1 MFFPELNLM
10 VETLTFQKLFNDLLN
25 QQAYGVGASITIGT
39 ILLNLLVSFLL
50 AMFIYFIYRKT
61 YSGVM
66 YNKNFSITLLMTALI
81 VTGIM
86 MTITGNLALSLG
98 MVGAL
103 SIIRFRTAIKDPKDV
118 TFLFWA
124 VSIGIM
130 NGVSYFQLSI
140 VLTVL
145 LGAMMYIMSKRM
157 PALHLPY
164 ILMVKYSSID
174 DEKMEALLKN
184 SCSRFRI
191 RNTSLS
197 DAEGEKTI
205 EVRVKK
211 GQESKLLHEI
221 KALKGVKKVILF
233 SHEGELAE

>member
-1 MFFPELNLM
+1 M
-10 VETLTFQKLFNDLLN
+10 VDQVTFQKLFSDLLT
-25 QQAYGVGASITIGT
+25 QQAYGMGASITIGA
-39 ILLNLLVSFLL
+39 IVLNLLASFLL
-50 AMFIYFIYRKT
+50 GAFIYWIYRKT

-66 YNKNFSITLLMTALI
+66 YNRNFAFSIIMTALI
-81 VTGIM
+81 TTGIM

-140 VLTVL
+140 VLTAFMGIL
-145 LGAMMYIMSKRM
+145 MYAMGKKM
-157 PALHLPY
+157 PALAQPY
-164 ILMVKYSSID
+164 VMMLKYKEL
-174 DEKMEALLKN
+174 DEEKLEALLERR
-184 SCSRFRI
+184 CSRFRT

-197 DAEGEKTI
+197 DEGGEKTL
-205 EVRVKK
+205 EVRAKK
-211 GQESKLLHEI
+211 GQESLLLKEA
-221 KALKGVKKVILF
+221 KALHGVKKAMMF
-233 SHEGELAE
+233 SHEGELTE

>member
-1 MFFPELNLM
+1 M
-10 VETLTFQKLFNDLLN
+10 VDQITFQNIFSEFIS
-25 QQAYGVGASITIGT
+25 QQAYGFGATLTIGT
-39 ILLNLLVSFLL
+39 ILLNLLVSFAL
-50 AMFIYFIYRKT
+50 AVFIYMIYRKT

-66 YNKNFSITLLMTALI
+66 YNKNFSITLIMTSLI

-140 VLTVL
+140 ILSVFMGGLML
-145 LGAMMYIMSKRM
+145 LMSKKM
-157 PALHLPY
+157 PIIHLPY
-164 ILMVKYSSID
+164 VLMVKYSTLD
-174 DEKMEALLKN
+174 NEAFETVLEKN
-184 SCSRFRI
+184 CSSFRL
-191 RNTSLS
+191 RNTTLS
-197 DAEGEKTI
+197 DKEGEQTV
-205 EVRVKK
+205 ETRVKK
-211 GQESKLLHEI
+211 GKENKMLQEI
-221 KALKGVKKVILF
+221 KKLKGVKKVILF

>member
-1 MFFPELNLM
+1 MADA
-10 VETLTFQKLFNDLLN
+10 LTFQKIFSDAIS
-25 QQAYGVGASITIGT
+25 QMGADVGVNMTIGAM
-39 ILLNLLVSFLL
+39 LLSLFVSFLL
-50 AMFIYFIYRKT
+50 AGFIYLVYKKT

-66 YNKNFSITLLMTALI
+66 YNRNFSITLIMTALI

-130 NGVSYFQLSI
+130 NGVAFYQLSI
-140 VLTVL
+140 TLT
-145 LGAMMYIMSKRM
+145 AFMS
-157 PALHLPY
+157 
-164 ILMVKYSSID
+164 ILMVLLSKKAPSRSTPYVLMVKCSRLEDQQFEEALKNNCKSFRTRNISID
-174 DEKMEALLKN
+174 EL
-184 SCSRFRI
+184 
-191 RNTSLS
+191 
-197 DAEGEKTI
+197 EGEKTL

-211 GQESKLLHEI
+211 GRETDLLREI
-221 KALKGVKKVILF
+221 KAIKGVKKAALF
-233 SHEGELAE
+233 SHEGELAD